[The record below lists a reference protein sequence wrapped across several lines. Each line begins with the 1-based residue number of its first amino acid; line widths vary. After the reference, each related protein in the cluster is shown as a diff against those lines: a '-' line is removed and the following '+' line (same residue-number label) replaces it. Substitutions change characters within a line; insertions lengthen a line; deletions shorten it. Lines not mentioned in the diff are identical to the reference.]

1 MPMPSEISLGTGRTT
16 TSLLH
21 LHILWIY
28 LLSFL
33 GLQCLNRQR
42 EYIHLQRCTWSVSPS
57 EVNIFTLM
65 VQALEAEEA
74 KQADPEEEVLEG
86 GGGDRNRLGAPSEVN
101 IFTLTVQTLE
111 AEEAKQAYPKVH
123 RELTRHRPHHHL
135 PLAPPPPLDLLA

>member
-42 EYIHLQRCTWSVSPS
+42 EYIHLQRCTWSVSLS
-57 EVNIFTLM
+57 E
-65 VQALEAEEA
+65 
-74 KQADPEEEVLEG
+74 
-86 GGGDRNRLGAPSEVN
+86 RNRLGAPSEVN

-135 PLAPPPPLDLLA
+135 PLAPPPPLDLLAKLPRPPMLEPST